1 MDSSLIHLDRQYIW
15 RPYTSTD
22 NHQSVDPLIIQRAEG
37 VWLTDAAGKRYI
49 DGNGSW
55 WTNTLGHAHPRLK
68 QALQRQSEALMHC
81 AFAGITH
88 APAVHLA
95 RELIHIAPP
104 GMARVFFS
112 DNGSTAVEVAT
123 KIAFQYWQ
131 QNGQPQRRHFIA
143 LTDAFHGDTL
153 GSTSLGGIPAFRK
166 VFGPLLFDLI
176 RAPEPGDNGDYA
188 EVIDAIIKELSSH
201 GSRIAG
207 IVIEPLLQGA
217 AGMRMWPPTLLTA
230 LSHAAKQAETFLIA
244 DEVFTG
250 YGRTGSM
257 WACDHADIT
266 PDILC
271 TAKAFS
277 GGVLPMAATITTQRV
292 FDGFSGG
299 SDRAFMH
306 GHTYY
311 GNPLGAAVA
320 REVLAVYR
328 DERVVEQV
336 NAKAPI
342 IRAAFERIA
351 QLPGVKSV
359 RSLGMVGAADLGNA
373 GYQGQ
378 IGWQVYQQALQ
389 MGAYLRPLGDT
400 VYIAPPLVISQTELA
415 QLLEILHAAIVAA
428 YKNNPWS
435 S

>member
-1 MDSSLIHLDRQYIW
+1 MDSSLIQLDRQYIW

-22 NHQSVDPLIIQRAEG
+22 NHQNVDPLVIENASG
-37 VWLTDAAGKRYI
+37 VWLTDHTGKRYI

-55 WTNTLGHAHPRLK
+55 WTNTLGHGHPRLR
-68 QALQRQSEALMHC
+68 QALQQQAETLMHC

-95 RELIHIAPP
+95 KELIDIAPS

-112 DNGSTAVEVAT
+112 DNGSTAVEVAV
-123 KIAFQYWQ
+123 KMAFQYWQ
-131 QNGQPQRRHFIA
+131 QNGRPERRLFIA
-143 LTDAFHGDTL
+143 LSDAFHGDTL
-153 GSTSLGGIPAFRK
+153 GSTSLGGMPAFRK
-166 VFGPLLFDLI
+166 VFGPLLFDVI
-176 RAPEPGDNGDYA
+176 RAPQSIDDGDFAG
-188 EVIDAIIKELSSH
+188 VIDAVIKELTAH
-201 GSRIAG
+201 GPRIAG
-207 IVIEPLLQGA
+207 VVVEPLIQGA
-217 AGMRMWPPTLLTA
+217 AGMRIWPASLLKA
-230 LSHAAKQAETFLIA
+230 LAHAVKQAETFLIA

-277 GGVLPMAATITTQRV
+277 GGVLPMAATITTQQV

-299 SDRAFMH
+299 SDRALMH

-328 DERVVEQV
+328 DERIVEQV
-336 NAKAPI
+336 RTKAPI
-342 IRAAFERIA
+342 IRSAFGDIA

-359 RSLGMVGAADLGNA
+359 RSLGMVGAADLGTA
-373 GYQGQ
+373 GYAGHV
-378 IGWQVYQQALQ
+378 GWQIYDQALQ
-389 MGAYLRPLGDT
+389 RGAYLRPLGDT
-400 VYIAPPLVISQTELA
+400 VYVAPPLVISETDLR
-415 QLLEILHAAIVAA
+415 QLLDILHASIVAA
-428 YKNNPWS
+428 YKTKPWS
-435 S
+435 C

>member
-22 NHQSVDPLIIQRAEG
+22 NHLHVDPLVIESAAG
-37 VWLTDAAGKRYI
+37 VWLTDHTGKRYI

-55 WTNTLGHAHPRLK
+55 WTNTLGHAHPRLNM
-68 QALQRQSEALMHC
+68 ALQRQTETLTHC

-95 RELIHIAPP
+95 KELIAIAPP

-112 DNGSTAVEVAT
+112 DNGSTAVEVAV
-123 KIAFQYWQ
+123 KMAFQYWQ
-131 QNGQPQRRHFIA
+131 QNGRPERRLFIA
-143 LTDAFHGDTL
+143 LSDAFHGETL
-153 GSTSLGGIPAFRK
+153 GSTSLGGMPAFRK
-166 VFGPLLFDLI
+166 VFGPLLFDVI
-176 RAPEPGDNGDYA
+176 RAPQPDDDGGFA
-188 EVIDAIIKELSSH
+188 QVIDAVIKELSTR

-207 IVIEPLLQGA
+207 IVVEPLLQGA
-217 AGMRMWPPTLLTA
+217 AGMRVWPASLLKA
-230 LSHAAKQAETFLIA
+230 LAHATKRAETFLIA

-257 WACDHADIT
+257 WACNQADIT

-277 GGVLPMAATITTQRV
+277 GGVLPMAATIATQQV

-299 SDRAFMH
+299 SERAFMH

-320 REVLAVYR
+320 REVLAIYR
-328 DERVVEQV
+328 DERIVEQV
-336 NAKAPI
+336 VAKTPI
-342 IRAAFERIA
+342 IRTAFERIA
-351 QLPGVKSV
+351 RLPGVKSV

-373 GYQGQ
+373 GYAGGA
-378 IGWQVYQQALQ
+378 GWQVYDQALQ
-389 MGAYLRPLGDT
+389 LGAYLRPLGDT
-400 VYIAPPLVISQTELA
+400 VYIAPPLVISETELQ
-415 QLLEILHAAIVAA
+415 QLLDMLHASIVAA
-428 YKNNPWS
+428 YKTKPWAC
-435 S
+435 